1 MSLINQTPAR
11 ILIRSTN
18 WIGDAVMT
26 TPAVHTIRTNFPDAE
41 ITMLAVP
48 WVADIFRMNPDVD
61 NLFIYDK
68 KHLYQGKMKGPLK
81 LAGDLKPFAFDMAF
95 LLQNSFEA
103 ALITKMAGI
112 PVRAGYKRDGRGLLL
127 THGVKISA
135 ETRKKHHVHYYQDM
149 LAALGLTPGDNA
161 LRLPLLESLEA
172 KAVGFVDCMKHQNP
186 VSAADLS
193 QVEPCEGLPPI
204 QSLNSERVDIP
215 VIGFNPGAAF
225 GPAKQWPVDKFAK
238 LAELICDNY
247 GDSGCVIMVF
257 GTDADSKAAAKI
269 RNASERSLYH
279 VLDMTGKTSLKQA
292 MALIKCCDAFVT
304 NDSGLMHVAAGLN
317 TPSIAIFGSTD
328 HIATGP
334 FSDNSIILR
343 REMDCSPC
351 MQTHCPKGHLK
362 CLESI
367 SAEDVY
373 EDLAKMLS
381 KNLIAG

>member
-1 MSLINQTPAR
+1 MSLIDKKPKR

-26 TPAVHTIRTNFPDAE
+26 TPAVHSIRKNFPDAE
-41 ITMLAVP
+41 ITMLCVP
-48 WVADIFRMNPDVD
+48 WVADVFRMSPDVD

-68 KHLYQGKMKGPLK
+68 KHLYQGKVKGPLK
-81 LAGDLKPFAFDMAF
+81 LAKDLKPFSFDMAI

-112 PVRAGYKRDGRGLLL
+112 PVRAGYKRDGRGMLL

-149 LAALGLTPGDNA
+149 LAGLGLSPGGNA
-161 LRLPLLESLEA
+161 LRLPLLESIEAEA
-172 KAVGFVDCMKHQNP
+172 KGFVDCLKHQNP
-186 VSAADLS
+186 ISAADLS
-193 QVEPCEGLPPI
+193 LIEKCEGLPEL
-204 QSLNSERVDIP
+204 QSMNSDRVDVP

-225 GPAKQWPVDKFAK
+225 GPAKRWPEEKFSR
-238 LAELICDNY
+238 LAQLICDNY
-247 GDSGCVIMVF
+247 GDSGCIILIF
-257 GTDADSKAAAKI
+257 GTDADTEAASTIRKAT
-269 RNASERSLYH
+269 ERTVYH

-292 MALIKCCDAFVT
+292 MALIKCCDVFVT
-304 NDSGLMHVAAGLN
+304 NDSGLMHVAAGLG

-343 REMDCSPC
+343 REMACSPC

-362 CLESI
+362 CLETI

-373 EDLAKMLS
+373 EDLAGMLS